1 MGIVFY
7 NWRFKKARQKMTNGD
22 KLLSVFDGALIYG
35 THKEKG
41 IIKVCV
47 DNSYI
52 NPFDLDWW
60 NSEYTE
66 SEDK

>member
-1 MGIVFY
+1 
-7 NWRFKKARQKMTNGD
+7 MTNGD
-22 KLLSVFDGALIYG
+22 KLLSVFDEALIYG
-35 THKEKG
+35 IYKEKG

-60 NSEYTE
+60 NSEYIE
-66 SEDK
+66 SEGEEE